1 MYEDEDTFGAEI
13 AELYSYTEGPEFH
26 LAQKAFEDEASS
38 FNLPITWT
46 AMEDE
51 QKCSMIQLLLDRTE
65 VASRDERL
73 AAIRGKVLN
82 ILLRVFIF
90 LLVYLFNN
98 FFLSKK

>member
-1 MYEDEDTFGAEI
+1 M
-13 AELYSYTEGPEFH
+13 YSYTEGPEFH

-73 AAIRGKVLN
+73 AAIRGTVHN
-82 ILLRVFIF
+82 ILFFCKMLTSFSF
-90 LLVYLFNN
+90 LF
-98 FFLSKK
+98 